1 VHAAHK
7 VLQFLYQKTRN
18 HFATPVTTNQPT
30 AKPRWLLNLDTDDGM
45 CVQGIHQGQW
55 QLDEAV
61 LDWQLFGT
69 KNFDTVPVSKVL
81 SHLTLDV
88 IRCNKV
94 EQYS

>member
-1 VHAAHK
+1 
-7 VLQFLYQKTRN
+7 
-18 HFATPVTTNQPT
+18 
-30 AKPRWLLNLDTDDGM
+30 M